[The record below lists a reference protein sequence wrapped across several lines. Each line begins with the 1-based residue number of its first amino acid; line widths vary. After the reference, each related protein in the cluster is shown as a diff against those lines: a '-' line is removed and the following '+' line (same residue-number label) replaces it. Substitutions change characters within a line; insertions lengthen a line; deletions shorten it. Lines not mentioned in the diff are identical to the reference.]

1 MATNLELRLLKL
13 ERQQSEQLRQQS
25 APALDVFYID
35 AGEGAQP
42 EFAYSVVPQP
52 RVAATNLHRDRGAG
66 RPRR

>member
-52 RVAATNLHRDRGAG
+52 RVADAN
-66 RPRR
+66 RRRSSGKAVT